1 MSLNEVQSP
10 IEESSEMLTKTQQVT
25 FEPAITATVDDY
37 RFSFQLWVEHL
48 LHRNEEGIQINME
61 NAECHGTVYKLAY
74 RADKANFSSLSAFYC
89 CEAGLLVTS
98 GDKFFHPSLK
108 HPSLQKNPS
117 LAFEAFK
124 ADVGAHPYYFPF
136 IAAAGVRL
144 A

>member
-74 RADKANFSSLSAFYC
+74 RADKANFSSLSAVC
-89 CEAGLLVTS
+89 CREAG
-98 GDKFFHPSLK
+98 
-108 HPSLQKNPS
+108 
-117 LAFEAFK
+117 
-124 ADVGAHPYYFPF
+124 
-136 IAAAGVRL
+136 
-144 A
+144 